1 MPEFKSW
8 RGYWDFARAVKQ
20 RMRYVR
26 GSDTEE
32 ILTSILATAGERAE
46 AIPAARFL
54 WRAQLG
60 HAWEPLYQDGH
71 YVDDV
76 PAPYPPER
84 MKPLKDRAVEGR
96 ANPKGI
102 PYLYLSTNRE
112 TALAEVRPWIGSLV
126 SVGQFKTLCD
136 LRLVNCTSDQRGSR
150 VYLGGEP
157 SPEKREEAV
166 WSDIDRAFARPVT
179 PSDDLADYVPTQ
191 ILAELFKAN
200 GFDGVA
206 YRSSLGA
213 GHNVVL
219 FDLGDAEIVNCFLWE
234 AKSVAFEF
242 AEAANPYYLKKHDD
256 ARGAIA

>member
-8 RGYWDFARAVKQ
+8 RSYWDFERAVKQ
-20 RMRYVR
+20 GMRYVR
-26 GSDTEE
+26 DSDTEK
-32 ILTSILATAGERAE
+32 ILTSIGATAGKRAE
-46 AIPAARFL
+46 AIPTGRFL

-60 HAWEPLYQDGH
+60 HAWEPFCQDGE

-76 PAPYPPER
+76 PTPYPPER
-84 MKPLKDRAVEGR
+84 MKPLKDRTVEGR
-96 ANPKGI
+96 ANSKGI

-112 TALAEVRPWIGSLV
+112 TALAEVRPWVGSLI
-126 SVGQFKTLCD
+126 SVGQFKTLRD
-136 LRLVNCTSDQRGSR
+136 LRLVNCTSDQKGSR

-157 SPEKREEAV
+157 SPEKCEEAV
-166 WSDIDRAFARPVT
+166 WVDIDRAFARPVT
-179 PSDDLADYVPTQ
+179 PVGDLADYVPTQ

-219 FDLGDAEIVNCFLWE
+219 FGLDDAEIVNCFLWE
-234 AKSVAFEF
+234 AKSVTFEF
-242 AEAANPYYLKKHDD
+242 AEAANPYYLKKHDGT
-256 ARGAIA
+256 RESIA